1 MAASSSWARTLL
13 VAAVFA
19 GCGDP
24 LGPAPVEG
32 VFVLESIGGQ
42 ALPAH
47 TMAGSLGTR
56 VAAETLFFHRMRRGA
71 MPQME
76 SRVRQTGRTE
86 ASVESIQYARVG
98 NTLEFTP
105 PPCNDVGAICFWAG
119 PTGQLDGE
127 RLIISYDFV
136 NFLARSYRR
145 VN

>member
-1 MAASSSWARTLL
+1 M
-13 VAAVFA
+13 FA

-24 LGPAPVEG
+24 LEPAPVEG

-42 ALPAH
+42 ALPAYEV
-47 TMAGSLGTR
+47 TGNLGAR
-56 VAAETLFFHRMRRGA
+56 VVAETLFFHRVRRGA
-71 MPQME
+71 KPQME
-76 SRVRQTGRTE
+76 SRVRRTGVTQ
-86 ASVESIQYARVG
+86 ASIQSISYARVG

-119 PTGQLDGE
+119 PTGQLEGE